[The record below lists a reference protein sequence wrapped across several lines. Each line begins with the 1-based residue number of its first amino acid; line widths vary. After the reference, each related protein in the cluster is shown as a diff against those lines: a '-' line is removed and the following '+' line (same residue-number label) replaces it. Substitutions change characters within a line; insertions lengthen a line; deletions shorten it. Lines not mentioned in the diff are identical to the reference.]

1 VAIFANSVAHMQKAR
16 ARGLGEGLAQLREE
30 VGAQGLALEALAAER
45 DAARGA
51 ARDSGDRAKVC

>member
-1 VAIFANSVAHMQKAR
+1 MQKAR